1 MRKDMR
7 LAAAFVVLASLAA
20 CSDGPRKLAEPSGPV
35 FRLNPESWAEAERS
49 ALPPVASAR

>member
-1 MRKDMR
+1 MR